1 MNDYTPNSH
10 KYRNGQTEQSVEKKR
25 AGKIV
30 TGPVKTKKK
39 NEVRKLGDL
48 IFAEDFGTVK
58 SRLASEVLIPGAKKI
73 FSELIKIGTDILIY
87 GDSGRR
93 DSSSGSKI
101 SYRSYYDKSGERK
114 TYSSDNKSR
123 GRFDYED
130 IIINSRGEAEE
141 ILDQMQELIDT
152 YDVVRVT
159 DLYDMLDIT
168 APYTGNRYGWKDI
181 HGAKPIRVEDG
192 YILKLPRAQPID

>member
-10 KYRNGQTEQSVEKKR
+10 KYRSGQTEQSVEKKR

-39 NEVRKLGDL
+39 NEVKKLGDL
-48 IFAEDFGTVK
+48 IFAEDFSTVK
-58 SRLASEVLIPGAKKI
+58 NHLVSEVLIPGAKKI

-87 GDSGRR
+87 GESGRR
-93 DSSSGSKI
+93 DSSSGSKV

-114 TYSSDNKSR
+114 TYSNDTRVRN
-123 GRFDYED
+123 RFDYED

-168 APYTGNRYGWKDI
+168 APYTGNRYGWKSI
-181 HGAKPIRVEDG
+181 NGAKPIRVDDG
-192 YILKLPRAQPID
+192 YILKLPRAQALD

>member
-1 MNDYTPNSH
+1 MSDYTPNSH
-10 KYRNGQTEQSVEKKR
+10 KYRSGQTEPPAEKKR

-39 NEVRKLGDL
+39 NEVRKIGDL
-48 IFAEDFGTVK
+48 IFAEDFETVK
-58 SRLASEVLIPGAKKI
+58 NHLVSEVLIPGAKKI

-87 GDSGRR
+87 GESGRR
-93 DSSSGSKI
+93 DSSSGSKV

-114 TYSSDNKSR
+114 TYSGETRARN
-123 GRFDYED
+123 RFDYED

-168 APYTGNRYGWKDI
+168 APYTGNRYGWKSI
-181 HGAKPIRVEDG
+181 NGAKPIRVDDG
-192 YILKLPRAQPID
+192 YILKLPRVQPID